1 MNSQIEKN
9 KKSSLQ
15 DAKVVALCINE
26 LILWR
31 IILSEQFRILTARQH
46 VRERIGMY
54 MGSSSQEKIERFV
67 LGKWSTASYVPAL
80 SKMVDEIL
88 DNSIDEAIRTQ
99 FKFANKIDVSV
110 KNGVIVVRDNGR
122 GIPQDEIHDEA
133 SGDKILRPVA
143 AWTRVNAGTS
153 FDDERVTIGT
163 NGVGSAATNFLSAKF
178 VGRTW
183 QNGNRVE
190 VRCKNGGE
198 ITGDIKI
205 TEIDDKSSGTEVS
218 FVPDYSLF
226 EVDSLDDLD
235 TIALIEDRMISLQM
249 AFPEIAF
256 SFNRRRIKVNDLKKY
271 AKLFVGDD
279 GDFVLDKTENLS
291 FFYAPS
297 EDGFRSNS
305 FVNGV
310 NTRQG
315 GTYVDFLTNG
325 VLEELGTMIKRKHK
339 IEVAKSTIKN
349 GLTFVM
355 FARNFVNPKFDSQ
368 TKERLTNPMT
378 NVRDHSV
385 ESGSKEFAFIARKI
399 MSMESIIDPII
410 EAQLAK
416 KIAADKRAANAAQ
429 KKLRKVKVAKHIS
442 ANKDDATLKIVEGD
456 SAMGFLLK
464 VRDANKVGAYPL
476 RGVIQNTWD
485 MKPADVLKNKELS
498 ELISVLGLDIT
509 NPNSVDDMAYKYI
522 ATLTDAD
529 HDGIGHIS
537 PLLIA
542 FFYKFWPR
550 LLTEKKVKITRTP
563 IMIST
568 KGKDVK
574 WFYTY
579 EEVSE
584 FKQNNNGWKHRYI
597 KGLGSLQETEYDQ
610 IINKPVY
617 DTVTVD
623 DAKTFEMMFGKN
635 SQLRKDYMMA

>member
-1 MNSQIEKN
+1 MAE
-9 KKSSLQ
+9 
-15 DAKVVALCINE
+15 D
-26 LILWR
+26 
-31 IILSEQFRILTARQH
+31 FRILTARQH

-54 MGSSSQEKIERFV
+54 MGSSSKEQIERFV
-67 LGKWSTASYVPAL
+67 MGEWKKSDYVPAL

-88 DNSIDEAIRTQ
+88 DNSIDEAIRTH
-99 FKFANKIDVSV
+99 FKYANKIDVSV
-110 KNGVIVVRDNGR
+110 KNGVVAVTDNGR
-122 GIPQDEIHDEA
+122 GIPQDEIFDEA

-178 VGRTW
+178 VGKTW
-183 QNGNRVE
+183 CNGKRVE
-190 VRCKNGGE
+190 VRCKDGGDA
-198 ITGDIKI
+198 IDVQTKTG
-205 TEIDDKSSGTEVS
+205 IDGNGTEVS

-226 EVDSLDDLD
+226 EVEDLESLD
-235 TIALIEDRMISLQM
+235 TISLIEDRMISLQM

-256 SFNRRRIKVNDLKKY
+256 SFNKRRIKVNNLKKY
-271 AKLFVGDD
+271 AELFVGDD
-279 GDFVLDKTENLS
+279 GDAIIEKSENLA

-305 FVNGV
+305 YVNGV

-315 GTYVDFLTNG
+315 GSYVDFLTNA
-325 VLEELGTMIKRKHK
+325 VLDDLGAMIKRKHK

-355 FARNFVNPKFDSQ
+355 FARNFTNPKFDSQ
-368 TKERLTNPMT
+368 TKERLTNPT
-378 NVRDHSV
+378 SNVREHTLAAGIK
-385 ESGSKEFAFIARKI
+385 ESSDIAKKI
-399 MSMESIIDPII
+399 LNTPSIIDPIV

-416 KIAADKRAANAAQ
+416 KIAADRRAATLAQ

-442 ANKDDATLKIVEGD
+442 ANRDDATLKIVEGD

-464 VRDANKVGAYPL
+464 VRDPNKVGAYPL
-476 RGVIQNTWD
+476 RGVIMNTWD

-509 NPNSVDDMAYKYI
+509 NPNSIDDMTYRHI
-522 ATLTDAD
+522 AILTDAD

-550 LLTEKKVKITRTP
+550 LLLEKKVKITRTP

-568 KGKDVK
+568 KAKDVK
-574 WFYTY
+574 WFYAY
-579 EEVSE
+579 EEASK
-584 FKQNNNGWKHRYI
+584 FKSDQAGWKHRYI
-597 KGLGSLQETEYDQ
+597 KGLGSLQEEEYST
-610 IINKPVY
+610 IINDPVY

-623 DAKTFEMMFGKN
+623 DAKTFEMMFGKD

>member
-1 MNSQIEKN
+1 MGEW
-9 KKSSLQ
+9 KKA
-15 DAKVVALCINE
+15 D
-26 LILWR
+26 
-31 IILSEQFRILTARQH
+31 
-46 VRERIGMY
+46 
-54 MGSSSQEKIERFV
+54 
-67 LGKWSTASYVPAL
+67 YVPAL

-88 DNSIDEAIRTQ
+88 DNSIDEAIRTK
-99 FKFANKIDVSV
+99 FKYANKIDVSV
-110 KNGVIVVRDNGR
+110 KNGVVVVTDNGR
-122 GIPQDEIHDEA
+122 GIPQDEIFDEA

-163 NGVGSAATNFLSAKF
+163 NGVGSAATNFLSSKF
-178 VGRTW
+178 VGKTW
-183 QNGNRVE
+183 SAGKRVE
-190 VRCKNGGE
+190 VRCKNGG
-198 ITGDIKI
+198 DSVDVQIKQGI
-205 TEIDDKSSGTEVS
+205 EGSGTEVS
-218 FVPDYSLF
+218 FVPDYTLF
-226 EVDSLDDLD
+226 EIDDLDSLD
-235 TIALIEDRMISLQM
+235 TVSLIEDRMISLQM

-256 SFNRRRIKVNDLKKY
+256 SFNKRRIKVNDLKKY
-271 AKLFVGDD
+271 AKLFVGDEGEFIVEKSED
-279 GDFVLDKTENLS
+279 LA

-315 GTYVDFLTNG
+315 GTYVDFLTNA
-325 VLEELGTMIKRKHK
+325 VLEDLGAMIKRKHK

-355 FARNFVNPKFDSQ
+355 FARNFTNPKFDSQ
-368 TKERLTNPMT
+368 TKERLTNPMS
-378 NVRDHSV
+378 NVREHALAAGIK
-385 ESGSKEFAFIARKI
+385 ESDAIARKI
-399 MSMESIIDPII
+399 LNSPTIIDPII

-416 KIAADKRAANAAQ
+416 KIAADRRAATLAQ

-442 ANKDDATLKIVEGD
+442 ANRDDATLKIVEGD

-464 VRDANKVGAYPL
+464 VRDPNKVGAYPL
-476 RGVIQNTWD
+476 RGVIMNTWD

-509 NPNSVDDMAYKYI
+509 NPNSVDYMTYKHI
-522 ATLTDAD
+522 AVLTDAD

-550 LLTEKKVKITRTP
+550 LLLEKKVKITRTP
-563 IMIST
+563 IMISS
-568 KGKDVK
+568 KAKDVK
-574 WFYTY
+574 WFYAY
-579 EEVSE
+579 EEASK
-584 FKQNNNGWKHRYI
+584 FKSDQAGWKHRYI
-597 KGLGSLQETEYDQ
+597 KGLGSLQEDEYST
-610 IINKPVY
+610 IINEPVY

-623 DAKTFEMMFGKN
+623 DAKTFEMMFGKD

>member
-1 MNSQIEKN
+1 M
-9 KKSSLQ
+9 
-15 DAKVVALCINE
+15 
-26 LILWR
+26 
-31 IILSEQFRILTARQH
+31 SEDFRILTARQH

-54 MGSSSQEKIERFV
+54 MGSSSKEDIERFV
-67 LGKWSTASYVPAL
+67 MGEWKTSYYVPAL

-88 DNSIDEAIRTQ
+88 DNAIDEAIRTN

-110 KNGVIVVRDNGR
+110 KNGVVVVTDNGR
-122 GIPQDEIHDEA
+122 GIPQDEIFDEA

-163 NGVGSAATNFLSAKF
+163 NGVGSAATNFLSSKF
-178 VGRTW
+178 VGKTW
-183 QNGNRVE
+183 CKGKRVE
-190 VRCKNGGE
+190 VRCKDGGDS
-198 ITGDIKI
+198 IDVQVKTG
-205 TEIDDKSSGTEVS
+205 IDGSGTEVS

-226 EVDSLDDLD
+226 EVEDLD
-235 TIALIEDRMISLQM
+235 ALDTVSLIEDRMISLQM

-256 SFNRRRIKVNDLKKY
+256 SFNKRRIKVNDLKKY
-271 AKLFVGDD
+271 AKLFVGEE
-279 GDFVLDKTENLS
+279 GEFIIEKTENLS
-291 FFYAPS
+291 FFYASS

-325 VLEELGTMIKRKHK
+325 VLDELGTMIKRKHK

-355 FARNFVNPKFDSQ
+355 FARNFTNPKFDSQ

-378 NVRDHSV
+378 NVREHTIQAGIKDAAS
-385 ESGSKEFAFIARKI
+385 IARKI
-399 MSMESIIDPII
+399 LNTPSIIDPIV

-416 KIAADKRAANAAQ
+416 KIAADRRAATLAQ

-442 ANKDDATLKIVEGD
+442 ANRDDATLKIVEGD

-464 VRDANKVGAYPL
+464 VRDPNKVGAYPL
-476 RGVIQNTWD
+476 RGVIMNTWD

-498 ELISVLGLDIT
+498 ELVSVLGLDIT
-509 NPNSVDDMAYKYI
+509 DPNSIDDMTYKHI
-522 ATLTDAD
+522 AILTDAD

-550 LLTEKKVKITRTP
+550 LLLEKKVKITRTP

-568 KGKDVK
+568 KAKLVK
-574 WFYTY
+574 WFYAY
-579 EEVSE
+579 EEASE
-584 FKQNNNGWKHRYI
+584 FKSNQSGWKHRYI
-597 KGLGSLQETEYDQ
+597 KGLGSLQEEEYST
-610 IINKPVY
+610 IINQPVY

-623 DAKTFEMMFGKN
+623 DAKTFEMMFGKE

>member
-1 MNSQIEKN
+1 
-9 KKSSLQ
+9 
-15 DAKVVALCINE
+15 
-26 LILWR
+26 
-31 IILSEQFRILTARQH
+31 LSEDFRILTARQH

-54 MGSSSQEKIERFV
+54 MGSSSQESIERFV
-67 LGKWSTASYVPAL
+67 MGEWKKSQYVPAL

-88 DNSIDEAIRTQ
+88 DNAIDEAIRTK
-99 FKFANKIDVSV
+99 FKYANRIDVSV
-110 KNGVIVVRDNGR
+110 KNGVVVVTDNGR
-122 GIPQDEIHDEA
+122 GIPQDEIFDEA

-163 NGVGSAATNFLSAKF
+163 NGVGSAATNFLSSKF
-178 VGRTW
+178 VGKTW
-183 QNGNRVE
+183 SAGKRVE
-190 VRCKNGGE
+190 VRCKNGGDS
-198 ITGDIKI
+198 IDVQIKQGI
-205 TEIDDKSSGTEVS
+205 EGSGTEVS

-226 EVDSLDDLD
+226 EVDELESLD
-235 TIALIEDRMISLQM
+235 TVSLIEDRMVSLQM

-256 SFNRRRIKVNDLKKY
+256 SFNKRRIKADNLKKY
-271 AKLFVGDD
+271 SQLFIGEDD
-279 GDFVLDKTENLS
+279 ECVIEKTDDLA
-291 FFYAPS
+291 FFFAAS

-315 GTYVDFLTNG
+315 GTYVDFITNS
-325 VLEELGTMIKRKHK
+325 VLEDLGVMIKRKHK

-355 FARNFVNPKFDSQ
+355 FARNFTNPKFDSQ
-368 TKERLTNPMT
+368 TKERLTNT
-378 NVRDHSV
+378 TSNVREHAMNAGIK
-385 ESGSKEFAFIARKI
+385 ESDAIAKKI
-399 MSMESIIDPII
+399 LNSPTIIDPII

-416 KIAADKRAANAAQ
+416 KIAADRRAATLAQ

-442 ANKDDATLKIVEGD
+442 ANRDDATLKIVEGD

-464 VRDANKVGAYPL
+464 VRDPNKVGAYPL
-476 RGVIQNTWD
+476 RGVIMNTWD
-485 MKPADVLKNKELS
+485 MQPADVLKNKELS

-509 NPNSVDDMAYKYI
+509 NPNSIDNMTYKHI
-522 ATLTDAD
+522 AILTDAD

-542 FFYKFWPR
+542 FFFKFWPR
-550 LLTEKKVKITRTP
+550 LLFEKKVKITRTP

-568 KGKDVK
+568 KAKSVK
-574 WFYTY
+574 WFYAY
-579 EEVSE
+579 EEASK
-584 FKQNNNGWKHRYI
+584 FKSDQAGWKHRYI
-597 KGLGSLQETEYDQ
+597 KGLGSLQEEEYST
-610 IINKPVY
+610 IINDPVY

-623 DAKTFEMMFGKN
+623 DAKTFEMMFGKD